1 MRDKSR
7 NPWWLVLGISGISV
21 IAWFV
26 NTYPP
31 DSIRQIAIFFL
42 LFFLVTYLINFSLLN
57 NVRRA
62 FLLSCF
68 LAILLLLRMLNL
80 REPLY
85 PGLLVITLIS
95 LEVLLGS
102 K

>member
-1 MRDKSR
+1 MRHTPR
-7 NPWWLVLGISGISV
+7 NPWWLVLGISGISS

-31 DSIRQIAIFFL
+31 DSLMRIASFFL
-42 LFFLVTYLINFSLLN
+42 LFFGTSFFLSRFLIN

-62 FLLSCF
+62 LLLSLGLTVFFLLR
-68 LAILLLLRMLNL
+68 LLGL
-80 REPLY
+80 REPIY
-85 PGLLVITLIS
+85 IVLLFITLIS
-95 LEVLLGS
+95 LEVLLCN

>member
-1 MRDKSR
+1 MRNFPR
-7 NPWWLVLGISGISV
+7 NPWWLVLGVSGISL

-31 DSIRQIAIFFL
+31 DSMLRIATFFL
-42 LFFLVTYLINFSLLN
+42 LFFLATLLNSLFLFN
-57 NVRRA
+57 NVRRG
-62 FLLSCF
+62 LLVSF
-68 LAILLLLRMLNL
+68 GLSIFFLLRMLNL

-85 PGLLVITLIS
+85 PILLIITLIS
-95 LEVLLGS
+95 LEVLFRT